1 MTIKSDSKL
10 IRLQGNCG
18 SEDVEALL
26 AALSDGGRSV
36 DMWEVDHLH
45 AAVLQLLLAFRPS
58 LIGSPRDTF
67 VRAWLIPNL
76 HSDRDDRPLETSRP
90 AGSSEHQ

>member
-1 MTIKSDSKL
+1 MTITFDDKI

-26 AALSDGGRSV
+26 EALSGGDRSV
-36 DMWEVDHLH
+36 DMSEVDHVH
-45 AAVLQLLLAFRPS
+45 AAVLQVLLAFGPR
-58 LIGSPRDTF
+58 LLGSPRDTF
-67 VRAWLIPNL
+67 VRTWLIPVL
-76 HSDRDDRPLETSRP
+76 TSDADDRPLKTSDS